1 MSDFSSETSLSS
13 ADAPLK
19 DLDSSMNRAAG
30 ADNPHEKNRLKR
42 FKVWMADQ
50 KESQKFRQGGGTSSK

>member
-1 MSDFSSETSLSS
+1 MSDFSSENSLSL

-19 DLDSSMNRAAG
+19 DLPTSMNQAVG

-42 FKVWMADQ
+42 FKTWM
-50 KESQKFRQGGGTSSK
+50 TTCNLSSLRILLVINS